1 MPTNNAISKEERR
14 LDSRSNVI
22 LPGRFRHLMDK
33 GKKKGDAGAWINSHI
48 SNVSKEGF
56 CLSMPV
62 GLEKG
67 DFFEFE
73 YHNKGQI
80 VTGKARIAW
89 LDTAKTKAGCS
100 VLRDEGGPSDSR
112 GGQP

>member
-1 MPTNNAISKEERR
+1 LPTNNAISKEERR

-22 LPGRFRHLMDK
+22 LPGRFRRLLDR
-33 GKKKGDAGAWINSHI
+33 GKKKGETGAWVNSHI

-62 GLEKG
+62 GLEQ
-67 DFFEFE
+67 DDLFEFE
-73 YHNKGQI
+73 YHNKGRI

-89 LDTAKTKAGCS
+89 LDTAKTRAGCN
-100 VLRDEGGPSDSR
+100 VVKDENGPPDAR
-112 GGQP
+112 GERS